1 LRCSRHQEYV
11 ILNGFAILE
20 NQHRFGSAGFMRI
33 CGRCR
38 AIYSEH
44 AVYRVKLD
52 DINYDSDSYLK
63 ENLQHNYGI
72 CNVRFDYFNGFLII
86 TYNPL
91 IVSQDRIDKI
101 LITPGYIIEDSYL
114 RFLVNFF
121 KAHAKVLRFST
132 VLVMLIFGWFIF
144 FRFGAN
150 RFCLPFNCHN
160 VKLINMYYIIIN
172 IAILFLCS
180 FPIYDGIKQAFKYK
194 RFNVYLLALLAVSGA
209 ALSGFLFEASNFLLV
224 LLFVELLED
233 FIKCRSS
240 KEVAAA
246 AVAGAKNAFVIIDG
260 TSRKIPVHDL
270 IPGQLIDVKQGM
282 IVPVD
287 GVVISGDGQINEAAI
302 SGENSFNSK
311 SNGDKVY
318 AGTLLETGSLIVKA
332 VSVGHDTAVGNI
344 AKLIEG
350 AANSDARQGI
360 QKTVDRYSVYLTIIV
375 IAFSIVAFFVSFSV
389 LGMGLFESIER
400 SVAILFVA
408 CPCALILSTPTAIHA
423 GIWIAA
429 RNGILFKDGG
439 VMEYFAKT
447 TALLVDKTGT
457 LTHASPVVA
466 GVKTF
471 GDTELDDILFVATTV
486 ERNSFHPL
494 ALAVCE
500 YALQR
505 NIQFGDAQKYIE
517 LEGGGAC
524 AVIDGKKYKVGARWL
539 MDDGREITPEINNWI
554 QEAAE
559 KGLVTALVADEAKI
573 LGAFTF
579 TDKLREEAPEVVRKL
594 RLLGMNKIIMITGD
608 NCAAAERIA
617 GSLHLDGCFAEC
629 MPEMKLQ
636 KLHELKKTEK
646 YVAMIGDGINDAPVL
661 AASDVGIAIAGTGA
675 DAAIAAADIA
685 LTGEGLDELSKSYSI
700 SKRVFLT
707 IRVNLFFSLLASLA
721 MMFLVSAGIFS
732 LMTGTLIYAVCSVLV
747 VINSYLPAVV
757 PVKKF

>member
-1 LRCSRHQEYV
+1 
-11 ILNGFAILE
+11 
-20 NQHRFGSAGFMRI
+20 MRI
-33 CGRCR
+33 CGRCQ
-38 AIYSEH
+38 AIYTEH
-44 AVYRVKLD
+44 AVYKVKLD
-52 DINYDSDSYLK
+52 AINYDSDSYLK

-72 CNVRFDYFNGFLII
+72 CNVKFDYFDGLLII

-91 IVSQDRIDKI
+91 IILQERIDKI
-101 LITPGYIIEDSYL
+101 LATPGFIIEDSYF
-114 RFLVNFF
+114 RFLINFL
-121 KAHAKVLRFST
+121 KVHAKVLRFST
-132 VLVMLIFGWFIF
+132 VLLLLIFAWLIF
-144 FRFGAN
+144 FKFGSN
-150 RFCLPFNCHN
+150 QFRQPFNYRAIT
-160 VKLINMYYIIIN
+160 LINTYYITIN
-172 IAILFLCS
+172 LVILFICS
-180 FPIYDGIKQAFKYK
+180 FSIYNGIKQAFKYK
-194 RFNVYLLALLAVSGA
+194 RFNVYLLVLLAVCGA
-209 ALSGFLFEASNFLLV
+209 VLSGFLFEASNFLLV
-224 LLFVELLED
+224 LLLVESLED

-240 KEVAAA
+240 EEVAAA
-246 AVAGAKNAFVIIDG
+246 AVASAKNAFVIIDG
-260 TSRKIPVHDL
+260 TSRKIPVHNL
-270 IPGQLIDVKQGM
+270 IPGQLVDVKQGM

-287 GVVISGDGQINEAAI
+287 GVVVSGNGQINEAAI

-311 SNGDKVY
+311 SSGDKVY
-318 AGTLLETGSLIVKA
+318 AGTLLENVSLVVKA
-332 VSVGHDTAVGNI
+332 VSVGHDTAIGNI

-350 AANSDARQGI
+350 AADNADARQGF
-360 QKTVDRYSVYLTIIV
+360 QKAVDRYSVYLTIIV

-389 LGMGLFESIER
+389 LDMELFESVER

-439 VMEYFAKT
+439 VMEYFART

-466 GVKTF
+466 EVKTF
-471 GDTELDDILFVATTV
+471 GDTELKDILFIAATV

-500 YALQR
+500 YAAQR
-505 NIQFGDAQKYIE
+505 NIQFGGVEQYIE

-554 QEAAE
+554 QEAA
-559 KGLVTALVADEAKI
+559 KQGLVTALVADETRI
-573 LGAFTF
+573 TGAFTF
-579 TDKLREEAPEVVRKL
+579 TDRLREEAPAVIQQL
-594 RLLGMNKIIMITGD
+594 RALGMNKIIMITGD

-617 GSLHLDGCFAEC
+617 NSLHLDDYFAEC

-636 KLHELKKTEK
+636 KLYELKKTEK

-661 AASDVGIAIAGTGA
+661 AAADVGIAIAGTGA

-700 SKRVFLT
+700 SKRVFFA

-721 MMFLVSAGIFS
+721 MMFLVSTGIFS
-732 LMTGTLIYAVCSVLV
+732 LMTGTLIYAACSVLV
-747 VINSYLPAVV
+747 LINSYLPAMI